1 VRKKVAVILSIV
13 ILLNCLGS
21 GSRLESA
28 LAAAVPAILYVAPGG
43 DCDGKSP
50 CYSSPQAAA
59 DAAPAGSVIRIAAGT
74 YSPPA
79 GKSQV
84 LQVTESL
91 IVQGGYRPTD
101 WYHAQPFAFP
111 TIFDAQHLGSAI
123 ALDGNPDQPID
134 VSLGGIQIIH
144 GQAGQGGG
152 ISGSGV
158 TLRLVQCMV
167 SDNQASGSGGG
178 IYLAD
183 SSSLALEL
191 SRVYQNTSGD
201 KGGGIAMVNASGQSS
216 LLRSWIFG
224 NSAASGGG
232 GIYFAGGQL
241 SLAAVMLVDNSVTQP
256 VASGVGLSA
265 ENAAVNLVYTTLA
278 RNTGGA
284 GSGLSLSGTST
295 LAATN
300 LLAAGQTAALSLAS
314 PSQGTVD
321 GVLWGSGGTWGNGA
335 NTSGSGSVTI
345 THAYTGDP
353 QFLGLDSTDLKTYYH
368 IGVTSAARDRSVSTA
383 AGFTDI
389 ENQPVFATI
398 PDLGADEYFEAHG
411 TIIHVD
417 TEEGGDIEVGT
428 ADGIP
433 ENRKGA
439 FFWTGTQWVTND
451 TAAHMYFTNLVTQS
465 RLLHYTLAADLTGS
479 SPAEQDIRDYHV
491 SRTTYTYHIPGAGG
505 FYRIEAARYRIT
517 TADGLQT
524 ILLNSRGN
532 GYGQASFDIFAQNP
546 TGDTIAIRD
555 GSAWFNYAE
564 GPDLAAQRPMTDP
577 TGRAGIATTCDVQA
591 VDHSGYWMDKN
602 GGSDTGGLTYYFHT
616 SSLPNRASTLGEC
629 YPDEFRVKYMAS
641 DTNTLEEFRL
651 RPAVYSETWFESIY
665 LPMVTR

>member
-1 VRKKVAVILSIV
+1 VVQNTA
-13 ILLNCLGS
+13 
-21 GSRLESA
+21 
-28 LAAAVPAILYVAPGG
+28 G
-43 DCDGKSP
+43 D
-50 CYSSPQAAA
+50 
-59 DAAPAGSVIRIAAGT
+59 
-74 YSPPA
+74 
-79 GKSQV
+79 
-84 LQVTESL
+84 
-91 IVQGGYRPTD
+91 
-101 WYHAQPFAFP
+101 
-111 TIFDAQHLGSAI
+111 
-123 ALDGNPDQPID
+123 
-134 VSLGGIQIIH
+134 
-144 GQAGQGGG
+144 QGGG
-152 ISGSGV
+152 I
-158 TLRLVQCMV
+158 
-167 SDNQASGSGGG
+167 
-178 IYLAD
+178 
-183 SSSLALEL
+183 ALI
-191 SRVYQNTSGD
+191 NPIGT
-201 KGGGIAMVNASGQSS
+201 SS

-224 NSAASGGG
+224 NSAAAGGG
-232 GIYFAGGQL
+232 GIFITGGQL
-241 SLAAVMLVDNSVTQP
+241 DLEAVMLVDNSVTQP

-265 ENAAVNLVYTTLA
+265 ENAAVDLVYTTLA

-295 LAATN
+295 LAANN
-300 LLAAGQTAALSLAS
+300 LLVAGQTAALSLTS
-314 PSQGTVD
+314 PSHGTVD

-353 QFLGLDSTDLKTYYH
+353 QFLGLDSTDLKTYFH
-368 IGVTSAARDRSVSTA
+368 IGISSAARDRSVSAA

-398 PDLGADEYFEAHG
+398 PDLGADEYFEAFG

-439 FFWTGTQWVTND
+439 FFWTGTQWVTNN

-465 RLLHYTLAADLTGS
+465 RLLHYTLVADLTGS
-479 SPAEQDIRDYHV
+479 SQAEQDIRDYHV
-491 SRTTYTYHIPGAGG
+491 SRTPYTYIIPGAGG

-517 TADGLQT
+517 TADGVQT

-564 GPDLAAQRPMTDP
+564 GPDLASEHAMTDP
-577 TGRAGIATTCDVQA
+577 TGYAGIATTCDVQA
-591 VDHSGYWMDKN
+591 VDHSGYWIDMD
-602 GGSDTGGLTYYFHT
+602 GGSDMGGLTYYFHT

-629 YPDEFRVKYMAS
+629 YPDEFRVKYLISAMG
-641 DTNTLEEFRL
+641 TPEEFRL

-665 LPMVTR
+665 LPNIIR